1 MIAVM
6 RAGEGQSRGFALIIV
21 LWFLMTIAAIG
32 SFLVA
37 NARSETAIARNVRLS
52 ASAEALADAG
62 VAAALF
68 NQTDPVLGNRWR
80 LDGAVHDV
88 ALLGGQ
94 ASIHLVDENEKVNP
108 NHAPDMLLA
117 GLFEALGIDGNV
129 ASRLGAAIADWV
141 GPENQPHPLGAKK
154 QQYAAAGRSYGPPN
168 APMETLDELELVL
181 GMTPELLAL
190 VRPYLSIYAEA
201 DEPDPRNASPAIR
214 RALLLA
220 ARKSDVADAAQA
232 QGDAPDAPPAP
243 PSIQPVAATGPNK
256 AVAQADAPV
265 IGLDIVARTAGG
277 GVFVREAIVRLD
289 TANPK
294 GYVVLDWRRGELS
307 P

>member
-1 MIAVM
+1 M
-6 RAGEGQSRGFALIIV
+6 RAGEGKSRGFALIIV

-37 NARSETAIARNVRLS
+37 NARSETVIARNVRLS

-62 VAAALF
+62 LAAALF

-80 LDGAVHDV
+80 LDGAVHDL

-94 ASIHLVDENEKVNP
+94 ASIRLVDENEKINP
-108 NHAPDMLLA
+108 NHASDMLLA
-117 GLFEALGIDGNV
+117 ALFEAVGIDGNF
-129 ASRLGAAIADWV
+129 ASHLGAAIADWV
-141 GPENQPHPLGAKK
+141 GPESEPHPLGAKK
-154 QQYAAAGRSYGPPN
+154 PQYAAAGRSYGPPN